1 MIDASE
7 SESFTPDALGQL
19 DVSSHD
25 GHSLCVNSA
34 EVSVFEEG
42 HHVGFS
48 CLLQA
53 KHSRWL
59 ES

>member
-53 KHSRWL
+53 KHSR
-59 ES
+59 